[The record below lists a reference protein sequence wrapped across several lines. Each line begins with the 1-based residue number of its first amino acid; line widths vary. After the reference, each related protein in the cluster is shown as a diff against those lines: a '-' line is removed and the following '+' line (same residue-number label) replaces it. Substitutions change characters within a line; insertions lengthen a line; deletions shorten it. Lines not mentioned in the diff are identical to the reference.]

1 MSPQYIICDEL
12 GAEEAESVLAAQNC
26 GVPLIATAHA
36 SSLEGLMKREA
47 FVELHR
53 AGVFGTYVGIRRMGA
68 GYGFDITEGQAVAI

>member
-1 MSPQYIICDEL
+1 MPISTP
-12 GAEEAESVLAAQNC
+12 
-26 GVPLIATAHA
+26 ATA

-47 FVELHR
+47 FVKLHR